1 MIGEQNQ
8 TTTDHAA
15 ALPPRFIRCDNDPEL
30 TANALRDW
38 CRFTGASTSY
48 IDPGLPWQNP
58 YMESSTLLEART
70 LVEDWRIQEP
80 EQCVATAIVS

>member
-48 IDPGLPWQNP
+48 IDPGSPGRTPIWRAAPCSRPVRWSRTGGSKNR
-58 YMESSTLLEART
+58 SS
-70 LVEDWRIQEP
+70 
-80 EQCVATAIVS
+80 VSQQPS